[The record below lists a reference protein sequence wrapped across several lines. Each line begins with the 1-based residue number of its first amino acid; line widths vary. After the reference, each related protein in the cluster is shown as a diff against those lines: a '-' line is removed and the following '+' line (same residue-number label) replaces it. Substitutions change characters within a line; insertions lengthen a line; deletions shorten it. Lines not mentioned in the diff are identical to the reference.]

1 MYYTRIDDTRY
12 LFDNGCEILVEEP
25 AYGVRLRPP
34 LSSINK
40 KLYLLSS
47 YCSISIATL
56 RRDEVHLL
64 RVSSHEEKLE
74 RSTIGI
80 DFCEQNPYC

>member
-1 MYYTRIDDTRY
+1 MGKDYYQKLKHVEYISVDFSPPEYEDVLQESMIHDIFLTTDVKY
-12 LFDNGCEILVEEP
+12 LSKNP
-25 AYGVRLRPP
+25 HMGVRLRPP

-56 RRDEVHLL
+56 R
-64 RVSSHEEKLE
+64 
-74 RSTIGI
+74 
-80 DFCEQNPYC
+80 

>member
-1 MYYTRIDDTRY
+1 MRMYYTRIDDTRY

-25 AYGVRLRPP
+25 AYGIRLRPP
-34 LSSINK
+34 LSSINE
-40 KLYLLSS
+40 KLYLLSN

-64 RVSSHEEKLE
+64 RVSSHVKLTKKN
-74 RSTIGI
+74 SS
-80 DFCEQNPYC
+80 DQQ